1 MIVEGII
8 NVIYYTKNDDNILHK
23 KFVDGKRPTIA
34 EAQELMNRLEP
45 EAKPIVIKT
54 LVEDIAIRLTEEELK
69 KHIIS

>member
-34 EAQELMNRLEP
+34 EAQELMNSLQP

-69 KHIIS
+69 KHMIS

>member
-69 KHIIS
+69 KHMVS